1 MCPAHSSIRV
11 LLVDDDPGTLAV
23 SVALLAARNC
33 QVRASVD
40 PTTAL
45 ATAAEFCPHVLV
57 TDVAMPAMLG
67 VELACRIVQEIP
79 TCRVVFHTGELGLLR
94 NCPLSV
100 ALPCF
105 TVLEKPAAAHD
116 FVREVL
122 GYAIPKR
129 PPSSV
134 RACGVQRP
142 LPRSNRRSAR

>member
-1 MCPAHSSIRV
+1 MCPAHSSVRV
-11 LLVDDDPGTLAV
+11 LLVDDDPGTLAL
-23 SVALLAARNC
+23 SVALLSARRC

-45 ATAAEFCPHVLV
+45 AMAAEFRPHVLV

-67 VELACRIVQEIP
+67 VELACRIVEMVP

-94 NCPLSV
+94 NCPLSA

-105 TVLEKPAAAHD
+105 TVLEKPATAHD
-116 FVREVL
+116 LVREVL
-122 GYAIPKR
+122 GYSLRKR

-134 RACGVQRP
+134 RVCRVEAPGSKTRFM
-142 LPRSNRRSAR
+142 R